1 MLLWSTKSL
10 QETPDLGNFLF
21 NNVLYEWE
29 DRGESVSFSFSYQEK
44 SSSPHSGQA
53 GMIAHCKEGGDEVA
67 KTLLPG
73 AHREYGGQAQKSD
86 NS

>member
-1 MLLWSTKSL
+1 MLLWSTKSF
-10 QETPDLGNFLF
+10 QETPDFGNFSF

-29 DRGESVSFSFSYQEK
+29 DGGESVSFSFSHQEK
-44 SSSPHSGQA
+44 SPSPHSGQDETT
-53 GMIAHCKEGGDEVA
+53 AHCKECGDEVA

-73 AHREYGGQAQKSD
+73 AHGEYGGQARRSD